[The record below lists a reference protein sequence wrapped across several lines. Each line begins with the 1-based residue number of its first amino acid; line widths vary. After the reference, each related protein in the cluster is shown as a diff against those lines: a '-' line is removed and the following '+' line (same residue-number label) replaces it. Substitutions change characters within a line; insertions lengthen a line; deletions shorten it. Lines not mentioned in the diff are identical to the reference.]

1 MKIRQWV
8 NFFYRPSPPSLSPAP
23 RAQRKPNPGAGE
35 AHIPARLLV
44 KDIIPDEAYI
54 GARSF
59 LNVHAGIPLLTV
71 RIVHSGTLPS
81 WSLWPWTKFT
91 PKICSSLQWWMAAL
105 FAQTV

>member
-54 GARSF
+54 GARGQF
-59 LNVHAGIPLLTV
+59 REAAPLGARVVGNLRQGASPDKEKV
-71 RIVHSGTLPS
+71 
-81 WSLWPWTKFT
+81 
-91 PKICSSLQWWMAAL
+91 
-105 FAQTV
+105 